1 MSEKWN
7 GETCPVCFEGTLHQ
21 RSKQT
26 QFHYRGH
33 TLDYEQEGAWCD
45 ACEEGILSGKEA
57 EVSEP
62 ILDEFMA
69 QVEKEEAR
77 ELARIRKKLGLSQKE
92 AAKIAGGG
100 HNAFSRYERGEAKP
114 VAAVMNL
121 FRLLD
126 LHPHLL
132 EELKKQDVA

>member
-21 RSKQT
+21 RSKQA

-57 EVSEP
+57 EASEP

-69 QVEKEEAR
+69 RVEKEEAR